1 MGAYAGMS
9 RTFIITG
16 TDTGIGKTVVAA
28 GLAGLL
34 GAAYWKPVQS
44 GLEGETDSEV
54 VARLAN
60 LPPERVLPEAW
71 RLSQPLSPHRAAELD
86 GVAIDP
92 DRLVL
97 PELARPLIVEG
108 AGGLMVPL
116 TRKTLFI
123 DLFARWR
130 ASTVLCARTA
140 LGTINHTLLSIE
152 ALRRRDIPILGVT
165 FIGDATP
172 DTERSIAELGELRV
186 LGRLPFIDP
195 LTPDT
200 LCSAMISH
208 FDLAA
213 FEEFR
218 Q

>member
-1 MGAYAGMS
+1 
-9 RTFIITG
+9 
-16 TDTGIGKTVVAA
+16 
-28 GLAGLL
+28 
-34 GAAYWKPVQS
+34 
-44 GLEGETDSEV
+44 
-54 VARLAN
+54 
-60 LPPERVLPEAW
+60 
-71 RLSQPLSPHRAAELD
+71 
-86 GVAIDP
+86 
-92 DRLVL
+92 
-97 PELARPLIVEG
+97 
-108 AGGLMVPL
+108 MVPL

-195 LTPDT
+195 LTSDT

-208 FDLAA
+208 FDLVAS
-213 FEEFR
+213 EEFR